1 MYKKLN
7 QTKSPKI
14 DSKATKNFDEIIEM
28 FDLFKKTFFKKEQKY
43 FSKIHKIWEDFYFNK
58 NLLEKQNKENS
69 IVNYHLMHLSKLIF
83 LISQP
88 NLTSF
93 ENSF

>member
-43 FSKIHKIWEDFYFNK
+43 LILK
-58 NLLEKQNKENS
+58 S
-69 IVNYHLMHLSKLIF
+69 IM
-83 LISQP
+83 
-88 NLTSF
+88 
-93 ENSF
+93 